1 MDRSSDLVDRTSSSR
16 ARLALMT
23 LSNFTQHA
31 EQSDS
36 ASWSP
41 PASGVSSAAPRNRS
55 QERPHEI
62 GAPASHFARMTS
74 RPFRGLPW
82 AQGVAGSNPVAPTS
96 FEDERWPIGGHRAG
110 LPPFLCCLRQHAA
123 PFHAGIGAVRP
134 RTRARRRIPPVLRA
148 GVPDGIDNRCTGRR
162 TIAGGG
168 VEDPNP

>member
-82 AQGVAGSNPVAPTS
+82 AQGVAGSNPVAPT
-96 FEDERWPIGGHRAG
+96 RNPIGVTLSVSKGRPDHKSTQRVARAR
-110 LPPFLCCLRQHAA
+110 L
-123 PFHAGIGAVRP
+123 RP
-134 RTRARRRIPPVLRA
+134 RRTPQRDSPSVARGYRFLPQSGHKSGHTSVPPKYRIS
-148 GVPDGIDNRCTGRR
+148 
-162 TIAGGG
+162 
-168 VEDPNP
+168 